1 MKKFILVTAALA
13 VLPVAS
19 VLAQPNNVG
28 CGVGTMVWNGQSG
41 IGPQVLAVTTNGTFG
56 NQTIGITFGTL
67 GCAKDGVVSL
77 PAPHKIVLFTDEN
90 LDKLARDM
98 AVGNGETLNSL
109 ATLMEITPQDKPRFF
124 QTVKTHFT
132 QLFPTENV
140 TSKDMLVSLNHVLIA
155 DPVLKRYSYS

>member
-1 MKKFILVTAALA
+1 MKKFVLVTAALVA
-13 VLPVAS
+13 LPVAS
-19 VLAQPNNVG
+19 VLAQNNVG

-56 NQTIGITFGTL
+56 NQTLGITFGTL

-77 PAPHKIVLFTDEN
+77 PVPHQISLFTDEN

-98 AVGNGETLNSL
+98 AVGGGETINSL
-109 ATLMEITPQDKPRFF
+109 ATLMEITPQDKPLFF

-132 QLFPTENV
+132 QLFPNENV
-140 TSKDMLVSLNHVLIA
+140 TSKDMLVSLNNVLVA
-155 DPVLKRYSYS
+155 DPILKRYSYSS